1 MVHVPDTTMREIATA
16 AGLGAAALEYI
27 SESPELTR
35 QFMRWCER
43 KLPAGPQPATSAQF
57 GAALSAAALAC
68 AGLHGAF
75 KDAA

>member
-1 MVHVPDTTMREIATA
+1 MDATMRQIATA
-16 AGLGAAALEYI
+16 AGLGSAALEYL

-43 KLPAGPQPATSAQF
+43 KLEAGAQPTDSAQF
-57 GAALSAAALAC
+57 EAALTAAALAC
-68 AGLHGAF
+68 AGLNSAF

>member
-1 MVHVPDTTMREIATA
+1 VDETMRGIATA
-16 AGLGAAALEYI
+16 AGLGSAALEYI
-27 SESPELTR
+27 AESPELTR

-43 KLPAGPQPATSAQF
+43 KLPAGASRPATSAQF
-57 GAALSAAALAC
+57 EQALSAAALAC